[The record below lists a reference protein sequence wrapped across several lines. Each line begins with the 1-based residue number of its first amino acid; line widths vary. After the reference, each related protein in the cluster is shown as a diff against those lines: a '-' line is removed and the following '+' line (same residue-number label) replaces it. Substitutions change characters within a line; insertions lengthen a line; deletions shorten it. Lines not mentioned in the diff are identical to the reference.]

1 MRDRVEYTEA
11 LSSRTGSIPPLADAA
26 TDVDAAT
33 AAAAAGRR
41 LPCLVRVLPD
51 LLRSIKSKRREE
63 RDNGDGEGEVW
74 DGGGE
79 VSGGWKW
86 RREIRRGRKRNGW
99 ERNGWKKGT
108 VVDVD
113 VDGGMWMKEGKGME
127 KDDVDMCS
135 HGGDARRIRIE
146 TWVNGKSNLSRE
158 VFYLSLFLSLSF
170 SSHAISR
177 PSSSPGGCKPT
188 CLCECQFLHRRSMA
202 VIPS

>member
-33 AAAAAGRR
+33 AAAAGRR

-86 RREIRRGRKRNGW
+86 RREIRRGEEEEEMGEERMEKGNSGRCRCRWWDVDEGGKRNG
-99 ERNGWKKGT
+99 KG
-108 VVDVD
+108 
-113 VDGGMWMKEGKGME
+113 
-127 KDDVDMCS
+127 
-135 HGGDARRIRIE
+135 
-146 TWVNGKSNLSRE
+146 
-158 VFYLSLFLSLSF
+158 
-170 SSHAISR
+170 
-177 PSSSPGGCKPT
+177 
-188 CLCECQFLHRRSMA
+188 
-202 VIPS
+202 